1 MKVLAYPVRGTVGDD
16 KTELVTVSVDVSDQ
30 VTATFTFRGA
40 IYIFR
45 PRPLSPHPERVY
57 PGKVPLELQSVV
69 KSIAK
74 AAFDAA
80 KKAAEEDKRVAALAA
95 RDAEQEGMSLDDIT
109 IAGVTRRT
117 MGVRE

>member
-1 MKVLAYPVRGTVGDD
+1 MKQSSYEVRGTVGDG
-16 KTELVTVSVDVSDQ
+16 KTELVTVSVAVADYP
-30 VTATFTFRGA
+30 TATFTFRGENYA
-40 IYIFR
+40 FR
-45 PRPLSPHPERVY
+45 PRHLSPHPERVY
-57 PGKVPLELQSVV
+57 PSKVPLDLQSVV

-80 KKAAEEDKRVAALAA
+80 KKAAEEDARVAALAA

-109 IAGVTRRT
+109 MAGVARRT